1 MNYDCTL
8 PCVPLLNYFW
18 NNSFSRAKQS
28 FVDSSKSYMK
38 LGPVLKIGTPDPS
51 TCIGGFSVDIATTM
65 TTLNTNAE
73 EPVELQDVSD
83 HIGHQ
88 RDQSDAIRSDHA
100 SDAPP
105 HAVDAL
111 QKWNQSRSNIVKTLS
126 TFFSFVILG
135 ANDAAYG

>member
-1 MNYDCTL
+1 
-8 PCVPLLNYFW
+8 
-18 NNSFSRAKQS
+18 
-28 FVDSSKSYMK
+28 
-38 LGPVLKIGTPDPS
+38 
-51 TCIGGFSVDIATTM
+51 M
-65 TTLNTNAE
+65 TTLNTNSE

-83 HIGHQ
+83 HTG
-88 RDQSDAIRSDHA
+88 RKGDRSDGIRSNYA

-111 QKWNQSRSNIVKTLS
+111 QKWNQSRSNIFKTLS